1 MTKRKSGSYLETQRI
16 WKISIVPRGIA
27 ALGYTQQQPT
37 EDRYLM
43 RKSELFN
50 RLCVLL
56 GGRVAEELVFGDVS
70 TGAYDDLHKVS
81 DMARAMVTTYGM
93 SEGVGLLTY
102 EQPSSPF
109 LPGVV
114 PAPPK
119 AYSEDTAQKIDA
131 EVRTIVDQAHEQVRQ
146 LLGEK
151 KTALERL
158 ARQLMEQEVLEG
170 AELHALLVQEPVT
183 LAIP

>member
-1 MTKRKSGSYLETQRI
+1 
-16 WKISIVPRGIA
+16 
-27 ALGYTQQQPT
+27 
-37 EDRYLM
+37 
-43 RKSELFN
+43 
-50 RLCVLL
+50 
-56 GGRVAEELVFGDVS
+56 
-70 TGAYDDLHKVS
+70 
-81 DMARAMVTTYGM
+81 M

-183 LAIP
+183 LALP